1 MSVITIP
8 KALRDKLGDEGT
20 DAFIKVINDASFETR
35 RDLTTKEDLFKVESR
50 LKDEI
55 TKLKDEV
62 LKVESKLKDEIATIK
77 SELLLLKWMMGI
89 LIAGVVSLVMKAFFM

>member
-20 DAFIKVINDASFETR
+20 DAFIKVINDAGLDNR
-35 RDLTTKEDLFKVESR
+35 RELATKEDLFKLEGR
-50 LKDEI
+50 LKD
-55 TKLKDEV
+55 D
-62 LKVESKLKDEIATIK
+62 IANIK

>member
-20 DAFIKVINDASFETR
+20 DAFIKVISEAGLDTR
-35 RDLTTKEDLFKVESR
+35 RDLATKDDIAKVR
-50 LKDEI
+50 
-55 TKLKDEV
+55 
-62 LKVESKLKDEIATIK
+62 DEIAIIRG
-77 SELLLLKWMMGI
+77 ELLLLKWMMGI